1 MKNQKGITL
10 IAIVITII
18 VLLILAGITIA
29 MLAGENGILTRAAQ
43 SKAYD
48 EIAAAKDQLALKAN
62 ETVAK
67 YYDEKYVQS
76 STAVANPN
84 DLQALVEAEM
94 KGANVSSK
102 NVTVSNVSADH
113 KFTITCNNYHVE
125 GEVGASGGITWGNIT
140 DQQ

>member
-10 IAIVITII
+10 IALVITII

-102 NVTVSNVSADH
+102 NVTVSDVASH

>member
-10 IAIVITII
+10 IALVITII

-62 ETVAK
+62 ETVAI

-102 NVTVSNVSADH
+102 NVTVSAVTNH

-140 DQQ
+140 NQQ